1 MEFVTNCWPLGRQ
14 SLICYHGER
23 SRRVNSA
30 TVATSATLSRPHT
43 FIVSNILCSE
53 SISAHDCTIQI
64 INIAF
69 ALLQGLKR
77 IFPLK

>member
-1 MEFVTNCWPLGRQ
+1 MLAVRPAVSHMLSWRKEPASEPLQ
-14 SLICYHGER
+14 PSPHQQP
-23 SRRVNSA
+23 S
-30 TVATSATLSRPHT
+30 TRPHP
-43 FIVSNILCSE
+43 FIVSNIPCFE
-53 SISAHDCTIQI
+53 SISTHDCTNQI

>member
-1 MEFVTNCWPLGRQ
+1 M
-14 SLICYHGER
+14 
-23 SRRVNSA
+23 NSA

-77 IFPLK
+77 IFSLK